1 MSPSSGRSRV
11 TFAFGRA
18 MEVRYLDCVPKVG
31 DYVTNRRELWV
42 VSRVEPDH
50 IDLLVTCVRPRV
62 DEARTRPA

>member
-1 MSPSSGRSRV
+1 
-11 TFAFGRA
+11 
-18 MEVRYLDCVPKVG
+18 MEVRYLDSVPKVG

-50 IDLLVTCVRPRV
+50 VDVLVTCVRPRV